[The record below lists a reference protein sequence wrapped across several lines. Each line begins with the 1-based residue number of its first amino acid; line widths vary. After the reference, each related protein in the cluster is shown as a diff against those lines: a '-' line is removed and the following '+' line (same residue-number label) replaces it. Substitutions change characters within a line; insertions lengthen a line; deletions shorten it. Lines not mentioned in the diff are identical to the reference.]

1 MRKAIVLFAFF
12 IFGFAVFAE
21 SANTENCKGLDKKR
35 FRIDQENR
43 VEIKEP
49 VNVYINVSSL
59 IDTVEITPAKDNVMS
74 VKVDSR
80 LHLQTNINNFT
91 VDVKMKDNDITVE
104 TNEYPKELRMLYCD
118 KRGKSVI
125 YITLPL
131 KNINLV
137 VFKGAMTQIKCKG
150 IKSKI
155 FKVKSKFKD
164 AILTDCVFKELS
176 VKTYEGDVVLKNV
189 KAEKFNVYGGFGNV
203 NLTATEFGK
212 TFVSLLSGDIESFGE
227 VSMDNALIST
237 TFGDIVLDLKN
248 FKSFDFKT
256 DSGDVILGLKNPSEI
271 YFDGKTEFGDF
282 YLKFKGKEN
291 LKPENGKLVF
301 GDKTKPQIKI
311 QTRSGD
317 IELRKTG
324 K

>member
-1 MRKAIVLFAFF
+1 MRKAFIFFAMLFVFFAF
-12 IFGFAVFAE
+12 ADT
-21 SANTENCKGLDKKR
+21 SNTINCDKLDKKR
-35 FRIDQENR
+35 FRIDQEN
-43 VEIKEP
+43 IIDITEP
-49 VNVYINVSSL
+49 VYVYVNVSSL
-59 IDTVEITPAKDNVMS
+59 IDTVEIAPSKDNRMD
-74 VKVDSR
+74 VKADSR
-80 LHLQTNINNFT
+80 LHLATNINNFT
-91 VDVKMKDNDITVE
+91 VDVKKKGKSIIVE
-104 TNEYPKELRMLYCD
+104 TNEYPKEVRMQYCE

-131 KNINLV
+131 KNIDLL
-137 VFKGAMTQIKCKG
+137 VFKGSHTRLKCKG
-150 IKSKI
+150 ISVGKM
-155 FKVKSKFKD
+155 KVKAKFENV
-164 AILTDCVFKELS
+164 LLSDCTIGELS
-176 VKTYEGDVVLKNV
+176 IKTYNGDIALKNL
-189 KAEKFNVYGGFGNV
+189 KAGKFSVYGGFGNIS
-203 NLTATEFGK
+203 LTETEFGK

-248 FKSFDFKT
+248 FKSLDFKT

-291 LKPENGKLVF
+291 LTPENDKLVF